1 MDNWILVVFVFSLH
15 LTCPDL
21 PFAFCMM
28 TCVCSTTGSE
38 QYCEFGCVLYMS
50 GDGGD
55 QHFCTTTRLANEPGP
70 LRVAI
75 CYCVPWMVLAQI
87 NYKVPPSTFVD
98 SPKFCGEIISPWSF
112 WKGCPAVHH
121 AWPFL
126 LRFAREAE
134 FACFVVI
141 SSLFIRQVFHYIVF
155 PIFSLK
161 STAWNCVGHHSSS
174 CHVISLQECIINTY
188 IYIYRNDSNPG
199 SQELGA
205 AFAMC
210 AVWLNKWIVW
220 CDTSPPEVEEH
231 VGRGVQWITQPR
243 GVTWWFDSD
252 YWSLGCEVMSC
263 YLQVITYHQLYRG
276 AAFTVPHENTDPIV

>member
-174 CHVISLQECIINTY
+174 CHVISLQYDWGMYYKY
-188 IYIYRNDSNPG
+188 IYIYTGMIRTPVHRSWVLHLRCVLFDWINELSDVTHHHLRWRNMWEEECSG
-199 SQELGA
+199 LLSQGESRDGLIQTIEA
-205 AFAMC
+205 
-210 AVWLNKWIVW
+210 
-220 CDTSPPEVEEH
+220 
-231 VGRGVQWITQPR
+231 
-243 GVTWWFDSD
+243 
-252 YWSLGCEVMSC
+252 
-263 YLQVITYHQLYRG
+263 
-276 AAFTVPHENTDPIV
+276 